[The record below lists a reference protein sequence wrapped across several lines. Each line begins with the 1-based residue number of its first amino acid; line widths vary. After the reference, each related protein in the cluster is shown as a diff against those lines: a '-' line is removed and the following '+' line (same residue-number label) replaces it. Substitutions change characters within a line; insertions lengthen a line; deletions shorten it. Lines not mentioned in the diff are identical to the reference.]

1 MIYFCAQKNRRALV
15 LQNPT
20 LNGIDYLEVAGVSGC
35 GQQLAVTLL
44 KDARSVVLTPANIM
58 LTGGAP
64 VSVVSV
70 LPGTSDAPFV
80 LTVNL
85 NQSGD
90 FSTYQLQFVA
100 AAGITDPPDGFDPQ
114 LSTVSFSFKAGCPT
128 PADCLPDN
136 CCPSTPQAAPDINYL
151 AKDYGGFRQVMLDRL
166 SVLLPSWTET
176 HAADLGV
183 AMVETLAYAA
193 DHLSYQQD
201 AVSTEAY
208 LGTARSRISLRRHA
222 KLVDYQIGEGCN
234 ACTWVALTTT
244 EDDIFVPAG
253 TTFYVLQPGVPVA
266 VRWNDFA
273 AQQLAQSTQ
282 PIFASK
288 QDATLFLE
296 QNEMNFYAW
305 GDADCCLPPG
315 ATEATL
321 VSHLTTLN
329 AGDVLLFEEV
339 LGPDTGDAAD
349 ANPANRWVVL
359 LTSVTITDYKGRPLV
374 DPLNGEP
381 ITRITWSAGDA
392 LPFPL
397 CISSTTD
404 TAHQSKP
411 VYGVTVAR
419 GNIVPADHG
428 TWINSE
434 LLVEV
439 PPAPPAPVAGGGCN
453 CGANATVTA
462 PLPRYY
468 PELAQSPLTFSP
480 KFYGFSPIP
489 NGLAA
494 ASAFL
499 APDASQATPQISL
512 VSSDN
517 ALWLPLPDL
526 LSSDDTDNV
535 FVVEVERNGSAFLR
549 FGDNQYGRAPQAG
562 LSFSATYRVGNGSA
576 GNIGRDSL
584 GHVVLGP
591 SFVSAPGT
599 ISAVRNPL
607 AAAGGVDPENMNH
620 IVQYAPFSYQN
631 QLRCVTE
638 ADYGDAAA
646 QLNTVREAR
655 GTLRWTGSWY
665 TAFVSIDPFGNISTS
680 LTKDITSRLNLLRMA
695 GTDLEVEG
703 AKIVGL
709 RIEMEI
715 CVDPEH
721 FQGAVYDALLDV
733 FVTGNRCSGQSGLLN
748 AANFS
753 FGETV
758 YTSPLIAA
766 AQAVEGVLSATITV
780 FARMDAPPG
789 GIDGVAQGYLTMGRL
804 EIPHCDNDPNQ
815 LDHGIFVLHM
825 DGGK

>member
-44 KDARSVVLTPANIM
+44 KDARSVVLTPENIM

-136 CCPSTPQAAPDINYL
+136 CCPSTPLAAPDINYL

-273 AQQLAQSTQ
+273 VQQLAQSTQ

-288 QDATLFLE
+288 QDTTLFLE

-321 VSHLTTLN
+321 VCHLTTLN

-419 GNIVPADHG
+419 GNILPADHG

-468 PELAQSPLTFSP
+468 PELAQSTLTFSP

-512 VSSDN
+512 VSGDN

-576 GNIGRDSL
+576 GNIGRDWLGACCSWAQLCFRAGDHQRGAQPARRRWWCRPGKHESHCSVRALQLPESASL
-584 GHVVLGP
+584 RYRGRLWRRGGAIEYGP
-591 SFVSAPGT
+591 RSTWHPSLDRQLVHRFCLDSPVRQHQHQSDQRRYQPAQPAAHGRNGSRGGRREDRRAAYRDGDLCRSGALPGRGVRRVARRFRNRQPLQRAERT
-599 ISAVRNPL
+599 AQRGKLQLWRDRLYQPADRRRPGGGRRAISHHNCFRSHGCFPRRHRRGGARL
-607 AAAGGVDPENMNH
+607 SHHGAAGDP
-620 IVQYAPFSYQN
+620 A
-631 QLRCVTE
+631 LR
-638 ADYGDAAA
+638 
-646 QLNTVREAR
+646 
-655 GTLRWTGSWY
+655 
-665 TAFVSIDPFGNISTS
+665 
-680 LTKDITSRLNLLRMA
+680 
-695 GTDLEVEG
+695 
-703 AKIVGL
+703 
-709 RIEMEI
+709 
-715 CVDPEH
+715 
-721 FQGAVYDALLDV
+721 
-733 FVTGNRCSGQSGLLN
+733 
-748 AANFS
+748 
-753 FGETV
+753 
-758 YTSPLIAA
+758 
-766 AQAVEGVLSATITV
+766 
-780 FARMDAPPG
+780 
-789 GIDGVAQGYLTMGRL
+789 
-804 EIPHCDNDPNQ
+804 
-815 LDHGIFVLHM
+815 
-825 DGGK
+825 